1 MKVYKL
7 ILIIIWMVI
16 IFMFS
21 NQSAT
26 ESSKVSDGLI
36 DNTIV
41 KIYELFNGKVS
52 EENKEKIIDNYT
64 VIVRKSAHFVMYF
77 ILGVLC
83 FVYFKDFTK
92 HYIIYSILLCFLY
105 AVSDEIHQMF
115 SINRGPGVIDVL
127 IDTFGGV
134 TAIAI
139 LGRKIIYDYFK
150 KA

>member
-41 KIYELFNGKVS
+41 KVYELFNGKVS
-52 EENKEKIIDNYT
+52 EEYKEKIIDNYT
-64 VIVRKSAHFVMYF
+64 VCVRKSAHFVMYF
-77 ILGVLC
+77 ILGILC
-83 FVYFKDFTK
+83 FIYFKDFTK

-105 AVSDEIHQMF
+105 AVSDEIHQIF
-115 SINRGPGVIDVL
+115 SISRGPSFIDVL
-127 IDTFGGV
+127 IDTFGSF
-134 TAIAI
+134 TSIMI
-139 LGRKIIYDYFK
+139 LGKKIIYDYFR

>member
-7 ILIIIWMVI
+7 ILVIIWMVI

-41 KIYELFNGKVS
+41 KVYELFNGKVS
-52 EENKEKIIDNYT
+52 EEKIIDNYT
-64 VIVRKSAHFVMYF
+64 VVVRKGAHFVMYF

-83 FVYFKDFTK
+83 FIYFKDFTK

-127 IDTFGGV
+127 IDTLGAG

-150 KA
+150 KV